1 MRPPMPY
8 FGGKMRIAKRI
19 VALFPEH
26 GHYIEPYAGSLSV
39 LLAKSPSKMET
50 ANDLDG
56 DIVTFWRMLRD
67 RPDDLIRACALTPHS
82 RAERNLAYEAAPE
95 DLERARRVWVRLS
108 QGRAAQLT
116 RTGWRHYVQPAGSTY
131 SMPQYLAAY
140 VDRMAAVAERLSRVS
155 LECRPALEVIDA
167 YGASRDVLLYVDPPY
182 LAEVRGG
189 RHATTSYQVEM
200 KTAEEHRDLLDR
212 LLNARAAV
220 AVSGY
225 ANSLYDDE
233 LALWHRTEIRAFTG
247 TGNHSSAARG
257 ARTEVIWTNYTPPGQ
272 GQLIAE
278 ATA

>member
-1 MRPPMPY
+1 MPY
-8 FGGKMRIAKRI
+8 FGGKMRIAERI

-26 GHYIEPYAGSLSV
+26 GHYVEPYAGSLSV
-39 LLAKSPSKMET
+39 LLAKPLSKMET

-67 RPDDLIRACALTPHS
+67 RPDEMARVCALTPHS
-82 RAERNLAYEAAPE
+82 RAERNLAYEPAVS

-116 RTGWRHYVQPAGSTY
+116 RTGWRHYVKPSGSTY
-131 SMPQYLAAY
+131 SMPQYLQAY
-140 VDRMAAVAERLSRVS
+140 VDRMAAVAERMSRVS
-155 LECRPALEVIDA
+155 LECRPAIDVIDS
-167 YGASRDVLLYVDPPY
+167 YGTSTDVLLYVDPPY

-200 KTAEEHRDLLDR
+200 KTAEEHRALMDA
-212 LLNARAAV
+212 LNGVRAAV

-225 ANSLYDDE
+225 ANSIYDD
-233 LALWHRTEIRAFTG
+233 ALSDWHRTEIPAFTG
-247 TGNHSSAARG
+247 TGNHSSTTRA
-257 ARTEVIWTNYTPPGQ
+257 ARTEVVWTNYEPHPNLLTS
-272 GQLIAE
+272 E